1 MIVSSCY
8 HPRIAHIITDLNGFG
23 GTEATLLKYLKE
35 SKFHKDSHRI
45 IVLKSSGVGDTIGAQ
60 MVSAGFSVVELNQ
73 RKGNIS
79 LQGITKLYRELEA
92 FSPDVISAWLYH
104 PSLLAT
110 VLSAFLQRRSCVIW
124 HIRSLPF
131 ATFLRTPNRYIV
143 LRILSLFSIIA
154 KPLVVSN
161 STEAIRMHILQGFK
175 IPAKLQRV
183 IPNGVDLAQYYPDSA
198 EGLTVRKELG
208 IPFDA
213 VVIGCV
219 GRFVPEKGYQD
230 FFEAIKLVRKTLAE
244 DQFRRIHF
252 LGVGSEVSLGTPS
265 FSEISTSAF
274 SQHQLHLLGKRP
286 DVPRLLRALD
296 IFVLPSISEAF
307 PNSLIEAMATGVA
320 CVTTNVGQC
329 GEVLGNS
336 KYVVPPSDPNQIA
349 NRIVKLIDSG
359 VDGRSKL
366 GQENRMRVADKY
378 ELSKMVRNFD
388 ELFSSVA
395 VS

>member
-23 GTEATLLKYLKE
+23 GTEATLLKYLKG

-45 IVLKSSGVGDTIGAQ
+45 IVLKSSGVGDTLGAQ

-79 LQGITKLYRELEA
+79 LQGITKLYLELEA
-92 FSPDVISAWLYH
+92 FSPHVISAWLYH

-110 VLSAFLQRRSCVIW
+110 VISAFLQRRSCVIW

-131 ATFLRTPNRYIV
+131 ATFMRTPNRYIV
-143 LRILSLFSIIA
+143 LKILSLLSFIA

-161 STEAIRMHILQGFK
+161 STEAIRLHILQGFK
-175 IPAKLQRV
+175 ISAKLQRV
-183 IPNGVDLAQYYPDSA
+183 IPNGIDLAQYYPDSA

-213 VVIGCV
+213 IVIGCV

-230 FFEAIKLVRKTLAE
+230 FFEAIKLVRKNLAE
-244 DQFRRIHF
+244 DQFNRIHF
-252 LGVGSEVSLGTPS
+252 LGVGNEVSLGTPS
-265 FSEISTSAF
+265 FSKISTSAF
-274 SQHQLHLLGKRP
+274 SQHQLHLLGKRS

-336 KYVVPPSDPNQIA
+336 KYVVAPSDPIQIA
-349 NRIVKLIDSG
+349 NVIVKLIDSG
-359 VDGRSKL
+359 VDGRSML

-378 ELSKMVRNFD
+378 ELGKMVQNFD